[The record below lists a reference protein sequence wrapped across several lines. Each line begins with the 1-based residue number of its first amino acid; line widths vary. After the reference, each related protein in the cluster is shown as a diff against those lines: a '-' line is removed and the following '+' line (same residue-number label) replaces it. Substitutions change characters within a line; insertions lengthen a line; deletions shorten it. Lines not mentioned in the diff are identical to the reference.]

1 MILNVTKKEIQ
12 NNPNLIV
19 PIACDEVFREI
30 FGNPKNV
37 VFTEYLIS
45 ALLDIPYQEVKGKVY
60 FQTRTSNKVNINKK
74 KIEKDVVFGVNID
87 NNKMI
92 INLEM
97 NYKDLSK
104 YKIIRNTKY
113 ISDILA
119 STDKPG
125 KNKKKKND
133 NDDDKE
139 NDKIKEVLQ
148 FNFNT
153 TFVDKRNKYLIDRY
167 YFRNEKG
174 KILTKMVQIVNINV
188 AEMSRLWYSK
198 DKKKRRKVS
207 EVILWFGALIMEN
220 EKSKLNKLINNAPID
235 KTVAKDLR
243 KKVIEMND
251 DELDL
256 GRYYNPEEEKAYW
269 RELEI
274 RDKINKKI
282 ERIKKRN
289 YDKGMSQGIIQNK
302 EEIVKRMHD
311 ANYDINNI
319 SDITGLSN
327 DEINKIISTETKKK

>member
-19 PIACDEVFREI
+19 PIVCDEVFREI

-45 ALLDIPYQEVKGKVY
+45 ALLDIPYQEVKGRVY

-87 NNKMI
+87 NNKLI

-97 NYKDLSK
+97 NYKDLTK

-133 NDDDKE
+133 NNDDKE
-139 NDKIKEVLQ
+139 NDIIKEVLQ

-174 KILTKMVQIVNINV
+174 KILTKIVQIVNINV

-198 DKKKRRKVS
+198 DKKKREKVS

-243 KKVIEMND
+243 
-251 DELDL
+251 
-256 GRYYNPEEEKAYW
+256 
-269 RELEI
+269 
-274 RDKINKKI
+274 
-282 ERIKKRN
+282 
-289 YDKGMSQGIIQNK
+289 
-302 EEIVKRMHD
+302 
-311 ANYDINNI
+311 
-319 SDITGLSN
+319 
-327 DEINKIISTETKKK
+327 